1 MKNFSTCFG
10 LHIDSHSEI
19 DFVDV
24 PVNTDIRLYLDP
36 TLIKVGSDSFAR
48 WCADGIDSFFGVVF
62 RACATED
69 MKTLRYLLD
78 HSAEP
83 NESHLGSSQRHSMG
97 RGASLGILY
106 PVFTGLISQG
116 LFARGVVT
124 KPSDI
129 CVLAPNFDMDRM
141 SDLLT
146 NILRNQLSEFT
157 IAQCQKLGIPM
168 NGTRR
173 GYCWEEGDGT
183 WASRKW
189 RCPVVDGK
197 PVLLVPK
204 TFVSRRYYLDTESY
218 IRQQLLTF
226 LQREHLANR
235 SSLCHRRER
244 KDGSIIIT
252 KPTKEEV
259 RRTDLAGMPSK
270 QAAASFACEHPD
282 SLHQFNASRWARF
295 LETDFSLSDQ
305 ELDMLL
311 YPDRFQTA

>member
-1 MKNFSTCFG
+1 M
-10 LHIDSHSEI
+10 
-19 DFVDV
+19 
-24 PVNTDIRLYLDP
+24 
-36 TLIKVGSDSFAR
+36 
-48 WCADGIDSFFGVVF
+48 
-62 RACATED
+62 
-69 MKTLRYLLD
+69 
-78 HSAEP
+78 
-83 NESHLGSSQRHSMG
+83 
-97 RGASLGILY
+97 GILY
-106 PVFTGLISQG
+106 PVFINLIRQG

-129 CVLAPNFDMDRM
+129 CVLAPNFDLDRM

-168 NGTRR
+168 NGIRW

-183 WASRKW
+183 WAYRKW
-189 RCPVVDGK
+189 QCPMVDGK

-204 TFVSRRYYLDTESY
+204 AFVSRRYYLGTESY

-235 SSLCHRRER
+235 SPLCHRRER
-244 KDGSIIIT
+244 KDGSVIIT
-252 KPTKEEV
+252 KPTKEEI
-259 RRTDLAGMPSK
+259 RRTDLAGVPGK
-270 QAAASFACEHPD
+270 QAAASFAYEHPD
-282 SLHQFNASRWARF
+282 SLHHFNASRWARF
-295 LETDFSLSDQ
+295 LETDFGLSDQ